1 MIKVVLAEVLPDV
14 REKAYVDQRMEEL
27 KQLVYTHGGMEILDS
42 IQQRIKPDY
51 TTYLGKW
58 KVEEVIEYMK
68 EHDAKILIIGNRLKP
83 RQVYNLNEKLA
94 EFEMIAR
101 DRIDLILKIF
111 GQHAQSNEAE
121 LQIELAAIKHMG
133 PRIFDMSMELG
144 RQWWSGGWGWGWW
157 GAANRGAGET
167 NTEIM
172 KRHLQNRTNQ
182 ISKELKK
189 YESVRKV
196 HREARKKS
204 YLPTIGLVGY
214 TNAGKSSLTNMLTGK
229 NVYVADKLFA
239 TLGTHVGKLYIPSMT
254 WKWTELLINDTI
266 GFIRDLPPGL
276 IQAFKSTLEDSIHA
290 DLLLHVVD
298 AADPMVD
305 DKITVVDTILDQI
318 GAKQERVLVFNKMD
332 AVDPEKKM
340 ELLGIAHSHDYKEV
354 YFASAVSELGKEK
367 IIQMI
372 VDKTKWR

>member
-1 MIKVVLAEVLPDV
+1 MTKVVLAEVLPDV
-14 REKAYVDQRMEEL
+14 REKAYFDQRMEEL
-27 KQLVYTHGGMEILDS
+27 KQLVYTHGGLDIIDA

-58 KVEEVIEYMK
+58 KVEEVIEFMK

-83 RQVYNLNEKLA
+83 RQIFNLA
-94 EFEMIAR
+94 ERLAEHDMQVR

-111 GQHAQSNEAE
+111 GQHAQSTEAA
-121 LQIELAAIKHMG
+121 LQIEMAAIKHMG
-133 PRIFDMSMELG
+133 PRIFDMSMELW
-144 RQWWSGGWGWGWW
+144 RQWAWWGWGWW

-172 KRHLQNRTNQ
+172 KRHLQTRREQ

-196 HREARKKS
+196 HREARKKN
-204 YLPTIGLVGY
+204 YLPTIGLVWY
-214 TNAGKSSLTNMLTGK
+214 TNAGKSSLTNMLTWK
-229 NVYVADKLFA
+229 DVYVADKLFA

-266 GFIRDLPPGL
+266 GFIRDLPPSL
-276 IQAFKSTLEDSIHA
+276 IQAFKSTLEDSIYA
-290 DLLLHVVD
+290 DILLHVVD

-305 DKITVVDTILDQI
+305 DKISVVDDILDQI
-318 GAKQERVLVFNKMD
+318 GAEQERILVFNKMD
-332 AVDPEKKM
+332 VVNPEKKM
-340 ELLGIAHSHDYKEV
+340 ELLGIAHSHDYKHV
-354 YFASAVSELGKEK
+354 FFTSAKSEEGKEQL
-367 IIQMI
+367 IQMI
-372 VDKTKWR
+372 VDKTQWR